1 MIGIQRFKDI
11 EAWQKAREQRI
22 RRINCSIGLKDRDRL
37 SRLESGKVRFMNG
50 NANICAPRLYMRQ
63 FMSQAHILIFNSAM
77 VMGLG
82 KEPSIKKAIQGSKGS
97 ER

>member
-1 MIGIQRFKDI
+1 
-11 EAWQKAREQRI
+11 
-22 RRINCSIGLKDRDRL
+22 
-37 SRLESGKVRFMNG
+37 MNG

-63 FMSQAHILIFNSAM
+63 FMSQAHIVIFNSLM